1 VERWDPA
8 HAQAVVPDQTLTP
21 GVVRTTDATDV
32 CSHGTNQLRHMSR
45 ERSDAI
51 VAEYGLP
58 GGRHEA
64 YEIDLL
70 IPLSIGGSDD
80 DEDLWPQPRRM
91 IESEWTPSGRTT
103 SMRLHNLVCAGQI
116 EITVAQK
123 AIADDWTK
131 LGCATSPLFSLGGR
145 SRLTCAAAMRRV
157 AESVLI
163 AEPAAATSNNAS
175 REGFMPRQPALT
187 GNGGE

>member
-1 VERWDPA
+1 
-8 HAQAVVPDQTLTP
+8 
-21 GVVRTTDATDV
+21 
-32 CSHGTNQLRHMSR
+32 
-45 ERSDAI
+45 
-51 VAEYGLP
+51 
-58 GGRHEA
+58 
-64 YEIDLL
+64 
-70 IPLSIGGSDD
+70 
-80 DEDLWPQPRRM
+80 M
-91 IESEWTPSGRTT
+91 IESEWTAERKDDLDA
-103 SMRLHNLVCAGQI
+103 LHILVCPDQI

-145 SRLTCAAAMRRV
+145 SRLTCAAAMRRA
-157 AESVLI
+157 AEPVLI